1 MTELVRLYA
10 DRRLGGTDSSV
21 IAICER
27 LSITTVATMNRRDF
41 ANVQPRHV
49 SALAI
54 VP

>member
-1 MTELVRLYA
+1 MMALQ
-10 DRRLGGTDSSV
+10 
-21 IAICER
+21 R
-27 LSITTVATMNRRDF
+27 LSITAVATVNRRDF